1 MGMKFKTLKDLVNK
15 KINVH
20 SFESI
25 SELNDLIRYAD
36 NNDKFSMRF
45 DRDKDYYQLPFY
57 KYSKND
63 FNDID
68 SRNNCLKN
76 IIEEAKSLN
85 CSILC
90 ANGYMFDDVQICNF
104 VIKIDIK
111 GNFILE
117 FCTKEVSL
125 REMYEYET
133 TILKGNIK
141 DSLKEM
147 EWIRKGSNV
156 IDERDIEKML
166 NWAFKLNVINKN
178 IEATL
183 YKEKV
188 GMLKENIACWQID

>member
-1 MGMKFKTLKDLVNK
+1 MGMKFNILKDLSDK

-20 SFESI
+20 SFENI
-25 SELNDLIRYAD
+25 TNINDLIKYAD

-57 KYSKND
+57 KCNKESFSSLKE
-63 FNDID
+63 
-68 SRNNCLKN
+68 RNRYL
-76 IIEEAKSLN
+76 EEIMKEANKLN

-90 ANGYMFDDVQICNF
+90 ANGYLYDDIQICNF
-104 VIKIDIK
+104 VIKIDNK
-111 GNFILE
+111 ANFILE

-141 DSLKEM
+141 DSLKDM
-147 EWIRKGSNV
+147 EWIRKTANI
-156 IDERDIEKML
+156 IDERNIEKMIS
-166 NWAFKLNVINKN
+166 WAFKLNVINKN

-183 YKEKV
+183 YPIEVGILKEKIV
-188 GMLKENIACWQID
+188 CWQID